1 MTKLLEDAITTV
13 RTLPED
19 EHDAVADAMF
29 AYLAGRGDNR
39 LTQEQIEEVRQIQ
52 QELHDGK
59 LRMVTDEEMASFW
72 KNLGL

>member
-29 AYLAGRGDNR
+29 AYLAGTATIG
-39 LTQEQIEEVRQIQ
+39 
-52 QELHDGK
+52 
-59 LRMVTDEEMASFW
+59 
-72 KNLGL
+72 